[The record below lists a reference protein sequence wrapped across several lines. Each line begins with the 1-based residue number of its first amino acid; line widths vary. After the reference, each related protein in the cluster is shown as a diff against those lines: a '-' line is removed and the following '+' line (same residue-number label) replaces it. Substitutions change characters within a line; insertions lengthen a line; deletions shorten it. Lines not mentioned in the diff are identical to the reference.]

1 MEPFGRRPCAPFRL
15 GLFDICVVPGPG
27 IWAFALQPRRTRIC
41 RRDLIFRTIQ
51 LFTAG
56 MFYYDYG
63 ALADRALCVLV
74 LR

>member
-1 MEPFGRRPCAPFRL
+1 MEPFGRRPCFPLCFGLL
-15 GLFDICVVPGPG
+15 GICVVPGPG
-27 IWAFALQPRRTRIC
+27 NWAFTLQPRRTRIC
-41 RRDLIFRTIQ
+41 GPDLIFRTIQ